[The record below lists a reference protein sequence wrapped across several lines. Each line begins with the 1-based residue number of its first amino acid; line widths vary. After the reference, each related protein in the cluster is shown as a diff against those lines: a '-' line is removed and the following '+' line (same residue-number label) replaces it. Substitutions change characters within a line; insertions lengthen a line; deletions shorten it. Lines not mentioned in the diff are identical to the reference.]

1 MDSLM
6 TEKPKLEVVSEQPKA
21 EGNPG
26 SVFDDLASLRKASKL
41 TVQRKAVLVNVA
53 VDKPANNV
61 YFRCHRELVLDD
73 CTVLRD
79 NEGTSRACY
88 FVVPAHA
95 DAPQAGSRG
104 CVKVTLVLTST
115 WPSGNV
121 LIWPVPI
128 LGEREFPVWK
138 SARAAYELARDQ
150 WVQMVWS
157 EERND
162 YLIETAEGIDHEPV
176 WPDKEFRGAAEARLR
191 RQGHRQRGA
200 PLCPAPARPRRLTG
214 DSGSTA
220 SGTPTSNT
228 AKMPTTIRCR

>member
-1 MDSLM
+1 M
-6 TEKPKLEVVSEQPKA
+6 TEKPKLEVVDEQLKT

-41 TVQRKAVLVNVA
+41 TVQRKAVLVNVT
-53 VDKPANNV
+53 VDKPASNV
-61 YFRCHRELVLDD
+61 YFRCHQEQVLDD

-88 FVVPAHA
+88 FVVPSMRMH
-95 DAPQAGSRG
+95 PKLQPRLRR
-104 CVKVTLVLTST
+104 VTLVLTST

-128 LGEREFPVWK
+128 LGEREFPVWS
-138 SARAAYELARDQ
+138 SARAAYELAREQ
-150 WVQMVWS
+150 WVQLVWS

-176 WPDKEFRGAAEARLR
+176 WPDKSFEELLKLAFDGKVIDSEDHPYVRRLR
-191 RQGHRQRGA
+191 G
-200 PLCPAPARPRRLTG
+200 LI
-214 DSGSTA
+214 D
-220 SGTPTSNT
+220 
-228 AKMPTTIRCR
+228 